1 MIYLTD
7 ADLELESFERFINES
22 TANDD
27 SKKDKAETSVIG
39 IVKTFLNNYD
49 CVDIFNEEEPLRDE
63 FLAGIMATMV
73 VHKLLGRNAARKLN
87 QDGKDEYKYALAQ
100 LEKIQQGKIIL
111 NLPPKLD
118 ENQQPTTP
126 IMWGNNTNP
135 DYYI

>member
-22 TANDD
+22 TANDND
-27 SKKDKAETSVIG
+27 LKDKAETSVIG

-49 CVDIFNEEEPLRDE
+49 CVDIFNQEEPLRDE

-118 ENQQPTTP
+118 ENEQPTTP